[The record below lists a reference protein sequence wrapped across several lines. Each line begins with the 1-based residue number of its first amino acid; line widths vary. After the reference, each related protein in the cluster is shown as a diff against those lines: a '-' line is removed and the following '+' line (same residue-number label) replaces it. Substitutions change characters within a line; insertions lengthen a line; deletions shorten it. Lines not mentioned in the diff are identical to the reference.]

1 MHRPRLG
8 TLCAL
13 CLSIAAVG
21 PFVERLPW
29 LAGITVVVQ
38 QSPAQF
44 PSSLAVPPH
53 AVRDDGSLLSVYTA
67 TRYLYDP
74 GYGLLANP
82 GRVGRD
88 WEHPATV
95 SFFRNGELLFAS
107 NAGLRLHGGKSRFNS
122 PVQSFRLYFRR
133 EYGSARFRP
142 GTLFGGRADPL
153 TRLVA
158 HNDLRRDDRGLGN
171 WWRMV
176 NPLAY
181 DIARRIGALAP
192 ETLPAAF
199 VLNGVPQGLY
209 VLTEHV
215 RKPFLVSRFGHDNF
229 DHADLPPEAVVRAL
243 TDLPRFTMAEA
254 SAWID
259 VENLTRWLVSVLFC
273 ATTDPFQAVRFRDRT
288 GPDSR
293 WFWVNWDMD
302 HSFMDLYR
310 QADRPWR
317 HDTFRTTLGR
327 RAFESR
333 IVTRLLE
340 DDPAYRRH
348 LADAV
353 LDALNYRLT
362 PAFLDERYSYYR
374 QIVESSYS
382 QFPDR
387 EYLDVLDQFLT
398 SRPAHLRELLVR
410 HVDIPPLHRLRLGGS
425 PGVSV
430 RINGHT
436 VDSGFSGWYV
446 AGTEIRIELAR
457 PGEGFSHWTVNDRTV
472 TSPEIRQ
479 RITGDLTLTAE
490 WHAPGPSAGT
500 PPRAAR

>member
-1 MHRPRLG
+1 MDRPRLG

-13 CLSIAAVG
+13 CLGIAAAG

-29 LAGITVVVQ
+29 LAGITAVVQ
-38 QSPAQF
+38 QSPEQF

-53 AVRDDGSLLSVYTA
+53 AIQDDGSLLSVYTA
-67 TRYLYDP
+67 TRYLYDRR
-74 GYGLLANP
+74 YGLLSNP

-95 SFFRNGELLFAS
+95 SFFRDGELLFAS
-107 NAGLRLHGGKSRFNS
+107 RAGLRLHGGKSRFNS

-142 GTLFGGRADPL
+142 GTLFGGQADPL

-192 ETLPAAF
+192 ETVPAAF

-215 RKPFLVSRFGHDNF
+215 RKPFLVSRFGHDDF
-229 DHADLPPEAVVRAL
+229 EHAGSPPETVVRAL
-243 TDLPRFTMAEA
+243 NDLPRFTMAEA
-254 SAWID
+254 SAWLD
-259 VENLTRWLVSVLFC
+259 VENLTHWLVSVLFC
-273 ATTDPFQAVRFRDRT
+273 ATTDAFQAVRFRDRT
-288 GPDSR
+288 RPDSR

-317 HDTFRTTLGR
+317 HDTFRTTLR
-327 RAFESR
+327 QPAFESR
-333 IVTRLLE
+333 ILTRLID
-340 DDPAYRRH
+340 DDPAYRRY
-348 LADAV
+348 LAGEV

-362 PAFLDERYSYYR
+362 PAFLDERYTYYR
-374 QIVESSYS
+374 RIVEGSYS

-387 EYLDVLDQFLT
+387 EYLDVLDRFLT

-410 HVDIPPLHRLRLGGS
+410 YLDVPPLHRLRISG
-425 PGVSV
+425 PRGVSM

-436 VDSGFSGWYV
+436 VGPGFSGWYV
-446 AGTEIRIELAR
+446 AGTRIGIELTHAH
-457 PGEGFSHWTVNDRTV
+457 GGFSHWTVNGRVVDSSEV
-472 TSPEIRQ
+472 RQ
-479 RITGDLTLTAE
+479 RITGDLTVTAE
-490 WHAPGPSAGT
+490 WHAPGPPART